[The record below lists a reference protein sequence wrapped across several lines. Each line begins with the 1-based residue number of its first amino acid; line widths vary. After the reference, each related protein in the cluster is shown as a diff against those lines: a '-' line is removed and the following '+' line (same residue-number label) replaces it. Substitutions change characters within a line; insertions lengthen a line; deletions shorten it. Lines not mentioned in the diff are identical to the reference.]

1 MLEVFFIS
9 VDLWVWGAFVG
20 AIALFLALDLF
31 VFHRNA
37 HEVSFKEAA
46 LTSTVWIT
54 LGLSFGGVIWWWQG
68 GTAAGEYLAGY
79 LIEKALSV
87 DNIFV
92 FALIFS
98 YFSVPLAYQH
108 RVLFWGVVGAVVFR
122 AIFIAAGSVILK
134 EFHWTIFLFGALLV
148 FTGIKMAVK
157 RNEELHPENN
167 PVLRLVRRL
176 IPVTNEYHGQKFFLR
191 LDGRWVAT
199 PLFAVLVMVET
210 TDIIFAIDSI
220 PAIFAVT
227 SDPFLVFTSNAFA
240 ILGLRALYFMLGG
253 LMYRFTYLKYG
264 LAAILVFV
272 GGKMLVS
279 DWVKVD
285 VWLSLLVIGL
295 LVGGSIA
302 VSLLKTRSQLPDAP
316 QPVHH

>member
-1 MLEVFFIS
+1 MP

-31 VFHRNA
+31 VFHRDA

-46 LTSTVWIT
+46 LTSTVWVT
-54 LGLSFGGVIWWWQG
+54 LGLSFGAVIWVWQG

-92 FALIFS
+92 FALVFS

-108 RVLFWGVVGAVVFR
+108 RVLFWGVVGAIVFR
-122 AIFIAAGSVILK
+122 AIFISAGSVILK

-148 FTGIKMAVK
+148 FTGIKIAIKQHDDMD
-157 RNEELHPENN
+157 PEKN
-167 PVLRLVRRL
+167 PLLRLLRRFV
-176 IPVTNEYHGQKFFLR
+176 PVTNEYHGQKFLTKI
-191 LDGRWVAT
+191 DGHLVAT
-199 PLFAVLVMVET
+199 PLLAVLVVVET
-210 TDIIFAIDSI
+210 TDIVFAIDSI

-227 SDPFLVFTSNAFA
+227 SDTFLVFTSNAFA

-253 LMYRFTYLKYG
+253 LMYRFAYLKYG

-272 GGKMLVS
+272 GGKMLAS

-285 VWLSLLVIGL
+285 IWLSLLVIGL
-295 LVGGSIA
+295 LVGGSIV
-302 VSLLKTRSQLPDAP
+302 VSLLRTRSQLPDAAAMA
-316 QPVHH
+316 HR

>member
-1 MLEVFFIS
+1 MPVEP
-9 VDLWVWGAFVG
+9 WVYGAFVG
-20 AIALFLALDLF
+20 AILVFLALDLF
-31 VFHRNA
+31 VFHRDA

-46 LTSTVWIT
+46 LTSAVWIT
-54 LGLSFGGVIWWWQG
+54 LGLSFGGVIWMWQG

-108 RVLFWGVVGAVVFR
+108 RVLFWGVVGAIVFR

-148 FTGIKMAVK
+148 FTGIKMAIK
-157 RNEELHPENN
+157 RNEELHPEKN
-167 PVLRLVRRL
+167 PVLRLVRKF
-176 IPVTNEYHGQKFFLR
+176 IPMTNEYHGQKFFTK
-191 LDGRWVAT
+191 LDGRLVAT
-199 PLFAVLVMVET
+199 PLFAVLIMVET
-210 TDIIFAIDSI
+210 TDIVFAIDSI

-253 LMYRFTYLKYG
+253 LMYRFAYLKYG

-272 GGKMLVS
+272 GGKMLAS

-285 VWLSLLVIGL
+285 IWLSLLVIGMF
-295 LVGGSIA
+295 VGGSIV
-302 VSLLKTRSQLPDAP
+302 VSLLRTRSHLPETPPAA
-316 QPVHH
+316 HH